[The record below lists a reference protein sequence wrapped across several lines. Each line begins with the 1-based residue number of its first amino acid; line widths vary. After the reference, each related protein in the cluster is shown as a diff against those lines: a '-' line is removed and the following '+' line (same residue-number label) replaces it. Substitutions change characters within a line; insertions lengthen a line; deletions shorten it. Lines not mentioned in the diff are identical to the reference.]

1 MDNLLIDFLKIY
13 TKIKNIIFFF
23 LFKIESWLKKHG
35 ARDQHRPWQD
45 QKSRHYGGLS
55 YFPTDNNNNGGNEN
69 KESKVENE
77 QGKNY
82 SID

>member
-1 MDNLLIDFLKIY
+1 MIFWKYILKLK
-13 TKIKNIIFFF
+13 TLFSFF
-23 LFKIESWLKKHG
+23 FKIESWLKKHG

-82 SID
+82 SIEYT